1 MKKVI
6 IICGA
11 SKNLGKFLADKFT
24 EDLYIV
30 IRISRSI
37 KKNFKA
43 DTYKCDLSS
52 YSETFKVITNI
63 KKIYKVID
71 AIIFC
76 VGNSASFNS
85 ETNKVNN
92 FLDSYKNNFLTFVSL
107 VENYIKIYKN
117 IKTNIIAISSIAGV
131 KAINAPIEYSV
142 SKAALNFYSKI
153 KSKDLIQHGI
163 KLNIISP
170 GNILM
175 NNNNWAKK
183 IKINKKKVMNYIFN
197 NVPSKRFITPDEI
210 YEICKMLITKDKL
223 NFFGSN
229 FIIDGGQ
236 TL

>member
-11 SKNLGKFLADKFT
+11 SKNLGKFLADKFS

-30 IRISRSI
+30 LRISRSI

-43 DTYKCDLSS
+43 DTYNCDLSS

-76 VGNSASFNS
+76 VGNSAAFKS

-142 SKAALNFYSKI
+142 SKAALNFYCKI
-153 KSKDLIQHGI
+153 KSKELIQHGI
-163 KLNIISP
+163 KLNVISP

-197 NVPSKRFITPDEI
+197 NVPSKRFTTPDEI